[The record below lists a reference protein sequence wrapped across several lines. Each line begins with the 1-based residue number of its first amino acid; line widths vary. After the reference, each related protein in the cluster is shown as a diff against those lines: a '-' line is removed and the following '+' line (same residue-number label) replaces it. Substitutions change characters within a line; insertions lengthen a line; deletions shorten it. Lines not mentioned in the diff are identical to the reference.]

1 MSRSGRTL
9 DQERAADALTHV
21 RALQQENRYGNYRS
35 YVERLPAQIVMN
47 GLGQAMAMV
56 RSRAPDRANGVRTE
70 DERAYWLVFN
80 QLQTWLCRDHESAPY
95 RGARD
100 LLAAVVERDQDAY
113 VRAHAEALAYLEW
126 LKKFARAFLARGT
139 EAG

>member
-9 DQERAADALTHV
+9 DQERAANALTHV
-21 RALQQENRYGNYRS
+21 RALQQEKRYGNYRS

-56 RSRAPDRANGVRTE
+56 RSRAPSHADDEHKE
-70 DERAYWLVFN
+70 DARAYGLLFD
-80 QLQTWLCRDHESAPY
+80 QMQTWLCRDHESAPY

-100 LLAAVVERDQDAY
+100 LLAAIVERDQDAY

-126 LKKFARAFLARGT
+126 LKKFARAFLVRGK
-139 EAG
+139 EAE